1 MSTTVPPTT
10 RRSAQRG
17 GLTGGLSG
25 GLRGAVASEWTKL
38 WSVRSVW
45 WNLLASALLMA
56 AAAGQEAI
64 YVVNENTNTDPA
76 DDPGVTALGAVAI
89 SSVLLAQF
97 TVIALAMLVITA
109 EYATG
114 TIRATLQWT
123 PSRGRVL
130 LAKTAVV
137 AAVTFVV
144 GALLGALGSA
154 VADPVLGEWGRFPV
168 AETVGDVL
176 AVATYLALISV
187 FTLGVGTALR
197 SAVGTLTTVFMI
209 IMVVPTAL
217 GVLDNEFVNRIVDGL
232 PGVAGYHFMRGGSD
246 PYPPAVGLALLV
258 AWAVAAMLAGY
269 AALRSRDA

>member
-1 MSTTVPPTT
+1 MTTMTTLPTT
-10 RRSAQRG
+10 DRSTGRHGVTGG
-17 GLTGGLSG
+17 GLTG
-25 GLRGAVASEWTKL
+25 AIASEWTKL

-56 AAAGQEAI
+56 AAAGQEAV
-64 YVVNENTNTDPA
+64 YVVNENTNTNPA
-76 DDPGVTALGAVAI
+76 DHPGVVTLGSVAI

-137 AAVTFVV
+137 VVVTFVV
-144 GALLGALGSA
+144 GALLGVLGVA

-176 AVATYLALISV
+176 ALATYLSLISV

-197 SAVGTLTTVFMI
+197 SAVGTLTTVFMVV
-209 IMVVPTAL
+209 MVVPTAL
-217 GVLDNEFVNRIVDGL
+217 GVLDNEFVNRFVDGL
-232 PGVAGYHFMRGGSD
+232 PGVAGHHFMRGGTD
-246 PYPPAVGLALLV
+246 PYPPAVGLALLA
-258 AWAVAAMLAGY
+258 AWAVAAMLAGH
-269 AALRSRDA
+269 AVLRSRDA